1 MDSVL
6 WAEHLMTEK
15 RKHTA
20 LWKKLVLLLV
30 SLLIALALSEGAVRL
45 LYPEYGIPVHTTKL
59 FTEFDPRLG
68 WRKKPNFRG
77 QHVQDEYTIVEQL
90 NARGQR
96 GPVFPYEKPDDAYR
110 ILVLG
115 DSFAEGYTVEF
126 RDLFSEIMSERL
138 NRTLERDIEVINVG
152 TGGYGTDQELLFF
165 EDEGSK
171 YEPDLTVLLFFINDL
186 TFNIRDNYTPKGRGQ
201 KPLFE
206 LKDGE
211 LKLKS
216 LPKAT
221 WSHDEVMAQ
230 DRAEHPTED
239 SFVPWR
245 PERWYLY
252 RLLRHS
258 LTAGTENVI
267 NELPTIPHSV
277 PGVAGSDARS
287 DEQGGD
293 DERRMRF
300 SNDRNRRE
308 WEMTEAL
315 LGRLKERVEDGVGS
329 LVIFYVPVRGEVY
342 NGKREVVSNTSRI
355 ESNLGIVADR
365 NGIDFIPSIA
375 LFRAEARILAG
386 QDKFLYWKKDPHW
399 TAEGNHLTGLI
410 IAEHIRT
417 HRDRYQ
423 LDEPRAAGGN

>member
-1 MDSVL
+1 
-6 WAEHLMTEK
+6 MTEK
-15 RKHTA
+15 RKRTA
-20 LWKKLVLLLV
+20 LWKKLVLLLA
-30 SLLIALALSEGAVRL
+30 SLIIALAISEGAVRL
-45 LYPEYGIPVHTTKL
+45 LYPEYGIPVYTTKL
-59 FTEFDPRLG
+59 FTEFDPKLG
-68 WRKKPNFRG
+68 WRKIPNFRG

-90 NARGQR
+90 NSRGQR

-110 ILVLG
+110 ILVMG

-126 RDLFSEIMSERL
+126 RDLFSEIMSEKL
-138 NRTLERDIEVINVG
+138 NRNPDKDIEVINVG

-171 YEPDLTVLLFFINDL
+171 YQPDLTVLLFFINDL

-221 WSHDEVMAQ
+221 WDPDEVRAQ
-230 DRAEHPTED
+230 DEAKHPTED
-239 SFVPWR
+239 SFVPWL

-252 RLLRHS
+252 RLVRHA

-267 NELPTIPHSV
+267 DELPTIPQSV
-277 PGVAGSDARS
+277 PDVPGPSTKPNK
-287 DEQGGD
+287 QGNDGD
-293 DERRMRF
+293 RRMHF
-300 SNDRNRRE
+300 SNDRRRRE

-315 LGRLKERVEDGVGS
+315 LARLKDRVEAGGGS
-329 LVIFYVPVRGEVY
+329 LLIFYVPVKGEVY
-342 NGKREVVSNTSRI
+342 NGKREVVSKTSRV
-355 ESNLGIVADR
+355 ESNLGIVAER
-365 NGIDFIPSIA
+365 NGIGFIPTVA
-375 LFRAEARILAG
+375 LFRAEARILAE

-410 IAEHIRT
+410 IAEHIRS
-417 HRDRYQ
+417 HCDRYR
-423 LDEPRAAGGN
+423 LCEPQAAAGN